1 MKERRLLMKYA
12 VTAATGNFGLLA
24 VNYLSKLVDQ
34 KDIIVIARNKQK
46 AQQLFPDFEI
56 RKGNYDSAEEMT
68 DALKGIDRVLF
79 ISSQPGGPVERNV
92 QHQNVV
98 SALQKNHVS
107 FVAYTSFANAQ
118 SSKTALAAD
127 HKLTE
132 KLIEEADIPHS
143 FLRNNWYLEN
153 EAGFFESGKTRQKAI
168 YWAGNKAGW
177 ALEREYA
184 EAAAKVL
191 TSEKPQAIYE
201 FSGKAVTYEV
211 LGEAL
216 NKVLAQ
222 PCDVAQVS
230 KQEYTLDLEN
240 QGLDNQTAALYASFQ
255 DPIDN
260 GSLSET
266 SSDLQNVLGR
276 ELTTLSDGIKEIL
289 SK

>member
-1 MKERRLLMKYA
+1 M
-12 VTAATGNFGLLA
+12 
-24 VNYLSKLVDQ
+24 
-34 KDIIVIARNKQK
+34 
-46 AQQLFPDFEI
+46 
-56 RKGNYDSAEEMT
+56 
-68 DALKGIDRVLF
+68 
-79 ISSQPGGPVERNV
+79 
-92 QHQNVV
+92 
-98 SALQKNHVS
+98 
-107 FVAYTSFANAQ
+107 
-118 SSKTALAAD
+118 
-127 HKLTE
+127 
-132 KLIEEADIPHS
+132 
-143 FLRNNWYLEN
+143 
-153 EAGFFESGKTRQKAI
+153 
-168 YWAGNKAGW
+168 
-177 ALEREYA
+177 
-184 EAAAKVL
+184 
-191 TSEKPQAIYE
+191 
-201 FSGKAVTYEV
+201 